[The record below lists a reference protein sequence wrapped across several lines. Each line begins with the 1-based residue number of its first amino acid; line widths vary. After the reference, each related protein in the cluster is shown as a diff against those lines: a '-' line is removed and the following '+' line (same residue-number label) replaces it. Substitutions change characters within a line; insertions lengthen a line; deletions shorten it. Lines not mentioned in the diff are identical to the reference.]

1 MRFPVVALLVTSLVA
16 PALVGGVSGCG
27 SRKEPSA
34 KSPTGPVTAKLAVA
48 PPLVTPGERMTYRLS
63 LRDLELGVY
72 AITVGEITDVDGTPT
87 IVVQSH
93 AKSVGLASMVT
104 KVDDYF
110 TSWIDVATGRSRR
123 FEAVEN
129 VREDGAEKEHVT
141 VQLAARAGQLVPL
154 THHLDDGPA
163 TTEQQQVSFADV
175 WDYNAFLVALRA
187 WEGAPGAKITV
198 EVFRSRY
205 LWRIEMVLGEKG
217 TLVTE
222 LGELPVL
229 RFDAHSV
236 KLDRA
241 GNKYPNTDER
251 DFSLWISDDDGRVP
265 LKTEAKS
272 DYGTIKMEIVDYQPG
287 TGQRLR
293 E

>member
-1 MRFPVVALLVTSLVA
+1 MRFLVVALLVTSLLV
-16 PALVGGVSGCG
+16 PALGCG
-27 SRKEPSA
+27 SKNEPSA
-34 KSPTGPVTAKLAVA
+34 KSPAGPVTAKLAIA

-63 LRDLELGVY
+63 LRGLELGVY
-72 AITVGEITDVDGTPT
+72 AISVGEVTDLDGTPT

-129 VREDGAEKEHVT
+129 VRADGAEKEHVT
-141 VQLAARAGQLVPL
+141 VQLAARAGQAVPI
-154 THHLDDGPA
+154 THQLDDGPPMS
-163 TTEQQQVSFADV
+163 EQQTVSLADV
-175 WDYNAFLVALRA
+175 WDYNAFLIALRT
-187 WEGAPGAKITV
+187 WEGAQGAKITV
-198 EVFRSRY
+198 EVFRSRF
-205 LWRIEMVLGEKG
+205 LWRIDMVLGEKG

-251 DFSLWISDDDGRVP
+251 DFSIWISDDDGRVP

-272 DYGTIKMEIVDYQPG
+272 DYGTIEMEIVDYQPG
-287 TGQRLR
+287 TGPRLR